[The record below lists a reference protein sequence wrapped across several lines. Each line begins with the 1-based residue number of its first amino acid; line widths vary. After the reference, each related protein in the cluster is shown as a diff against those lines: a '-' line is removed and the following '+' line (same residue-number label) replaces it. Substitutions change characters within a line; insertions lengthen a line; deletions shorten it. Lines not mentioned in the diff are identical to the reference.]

1 MIGRLLLIVCSLAI
15 PTAALAD
22 GPANGPSVQI
32 EPPQLHGSRPL
43 DRQTETSVVRDYLQS
58 WQALNGALSGNNPSL
73 LEEDFIGFAHDKL
86 AETIA
91 EQAKAGVETRYKD
104 LSHDLQF
111 VFYSPEG
118 QSIQLIDTVE
128 YREQLLE
135 HGKQVTTRQVKARYV
150 VVLTPAQVRWQVRVF
165 QAGAAE

>member
-1 MIGRLLLIVCSLAI
+1 MIRHLLLIGCSLAI
-15 PTAALAD
+15 PAVGLAD
-22 GPANGPSVQI
+22 EASVQV

-43 DRQTETSVVRDYLQS
+43 EKQTESAVVRDYLES
-58 WQALNGALSGNNPSL
+58 WRTLNTALSENNAAVL
-73 LEEDFIGFAHDKL
+73 NADFIGFAHDKL

-91 EQAKAGVETRYKD
+91 EQSKAGIQTRYQD

-128 YREQLLE
+128 YSEQLLD
-135 HGKQVTTRQVKARYV
+135 HGKVVTTQRIKARYV

-165 QAGAAE
+165 QAEAAE

>member
-1 MIGRLLLIVCSLAI
+1 MIRHLLLIGCSLVI
-15 PTAALAD
+15 PAVGLAD
-22 GPANGPSVQI
+22 EASVQV

-43 DRQTETSVVRDYLQS
+43 EKQTESAVIRDYLES
-58 WQALNGALSGNNPSL
+58 WKTLNDALSANNPTL
-73 LEEDFIGFAHDKL
+73 LDADFIGFAHDKL
-86 AETIA
+86 VETIA
-91 EQAKAGVETRYKD
+91 EQAKAGIQTRYRD

-128 YREQLLE
+128 YSEQLLD
-135 HGKQVTTRQVKARYV
+135 HGKVMTTQHIKARYI

-165 QAGAAE
+165 QAQAAE